1 MYYLFV
7 DNDSGENFFVEADSK
22 KEAREIALENFDA
35 PVLIDVM
42 TAEQSEW
49 YPYDVY

>member
-7 DNDSGENFFVEADSK
+7 DNESSENFFVEAESK
-22 KEAREIALENFDA
+22 DEAREIANDYFDR
-35 PVLIDVM
+35 PRLVDVM